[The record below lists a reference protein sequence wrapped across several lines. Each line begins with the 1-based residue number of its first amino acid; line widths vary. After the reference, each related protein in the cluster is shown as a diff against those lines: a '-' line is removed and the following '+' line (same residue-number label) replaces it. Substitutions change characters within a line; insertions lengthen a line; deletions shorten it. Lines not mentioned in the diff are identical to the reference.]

1 MSEIGKSV
9 AANLTASA
17 FRVSPLNPGT
27 LQVTVGK
34 GVSRENLH
42 QIIDE
47 IINLHG
53 CMACGLGGL
62 DLRIRPQD
70 LVSERFQKIP
80 EVKDVVVIR

>member
-1 MSEIGKSV
+1 
-9 AANLTASA
+9 
-17 FRVSPLNPGT
+17 
-27 LQVTVGK
+27 LQVTVGNR
-34 GVSRENLH
+34 VSRENLH
-42 QIIDE
+42 DIIDR

-70 LVSERFQKIP
+70 QLVIEHFQKIP